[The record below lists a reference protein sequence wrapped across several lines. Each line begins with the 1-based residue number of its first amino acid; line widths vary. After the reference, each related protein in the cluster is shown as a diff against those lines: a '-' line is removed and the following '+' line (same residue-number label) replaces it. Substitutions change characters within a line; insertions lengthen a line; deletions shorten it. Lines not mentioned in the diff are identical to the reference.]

1 MMLKKTWGLL
11 LILALMATMMIGCG
25 GTESNQQQSEQ
36 TPSQQ
41 VEDTIDPYAIKATVT
56 YTGRIDNNSVEMD
69 LQGSPLAFQLPEEM
83 METWDD
89 LGFVEGDQL
98 DIQYQE
104 RADDRP
110 LLLKADKKQVHREPT
125 S

>member
-41 VEDTIDPYAIKATVT
+41 VEITIDPYPLRPPSPYWAH
-56 YTGRIDNNSVEMD
+56 DNNSVKWICRKSAC
-69 LQGSPLAFQLPEEM
+69 LQL
-83 METWDD
+83 
-89 LGFVEGDQL
+89 
-98 DIQYQE
+98 
-104 RADDRP
+104 RR
-110 LLLKADKKQVHREPT
+110 K
-125 S
+125 